1 MNIWDLYPCQLSAVT
16 PERCSVNINLS
27 VSGTKDAAALASIPC
42 APSRSQ
48 RSSASSTGP
57 FHVYST
63 SVSFLKMQ
71 NIKALWS
78 KAVQFKGYRDTKGSV
93 PACSAPAA
101 AMGSLICSHYTGAGS
116 IPLSLLPFSLLFFP
130 ASSRHWASATFFK
143 GFQMVEPCSI
153 RECLSLVFIYSLQ
166 DFLNKSSLEK

>member
-1 MNIWDLYPCQLSAVT
+1 MLTST
-16 PERCSVNINLS
+16 S
-27 VSGTKDAAALASIPC
+27 VSGTKDAAALASIPR

-48 RSSASSTGP
+48 RSSASSTEP

-78 KAVQFKGYRDTKGSV
+78 KAVQFKGCRDTKGSV
-93 PACSAPAA
+93 TAYSVPAA
-101 AMGSLICSHYTGAGS
+101 AVGSLIRVSYACSCYIGAGS
-116 IPLSLLPFSLLFFP
+116 IPPSLLPFSPLFSP
-130 ASSRHWASATFFK
+130 ASSRHWASAMFFK
-143 GFQMVEPCSI
+143 VFQVVQPCSI
-153 RECLSLVFIYSLQ
+153 RECLSLVFIYPLQ